1 MTINF
6 IQVHAVNYL
15 KIKLKLLYLHYL
27 KRGGNLPP
35 LFGFIS

>member
-1 MTINF
+1 MPINF
-6 IQVHAVNYL
+6 IQIDGVNYL
-15 KIKLKLLYLHYL
+15 KIKLNLLCLHYL